1 MRRPNTAGRVIA
13 EAMGPGVGN
22 AEITAAETLMRN
34 SPVPLTWAEAVQQV
48 TNSGT
53 KLGDVQRVV
62 ESSQRGGATMAPF
75 MAQRPGAVE
84 NAVRQ
89 NLDQVAAPGVNPYT
103 VGPRAA
109 EAATGTID
117 DVRGAINNHTRPLYD
132 AAQLDR
138 IPAGQYQ
145 QLAQDPR
152 YVAALDQVRNHPEI
166 GPEFAHL
173 PDNAVPV
180 VDQVKKLLQ
189 TRAEV
194 TPNADATERFLGS
207 MRGTAG
213 NNAANAATQSSPAY
227 AQAVA
232 EQAAL
237 RGQHLNPLEQ
247 GPLGRVGAAQNTE
260 GAINAILPNN
270 PLPQSGQPVGQAFRA
285 INARDPEAASNLV
298 RGKMEGTYNQAARD
312 LQGGEN
318 QFGGANY
325 RAKLYGNPQAQEN
338 LRIGIGETAG
348 QPTVGSTDQLMEALQ
363 ATGRRQHAG
372 SKTEFNKLLTRS
384 LEGGGPIWRDTFVGF
399 QINPLAHPA

>member
-1 MRRPNTAGRVIA
+1 VLI
-13 EAMGPGVGN
+13 
-22 AEITAAETLMRN
+22 
-34 SPVPLTWAEAVQQV
+34 
-48 TNSGT
+48 
-53 KLGDVQRVV
+53 
-62 ESSQRGGATMAPF
+62 
-75 MAQRPGAVE
+75 
-84 NAVRQ
+84 
-89 NLDQVAAPGVNPYT
+89 PYT

-247 GPLGRVGAAQNTE
+247 GPLGRVGAASKHR
-260 GAINAILPNN
+260 G
-270 PLPQSGQPVGQAFRA
+270 
-285 INARDPEAASNLV
+285 RD
-298 RGKMEGTYNQAARD
+298 QC
-312 LQGGEN
+312 
-318 QFGGANY
+318 
-325 RAKLYGNPQAQEN
+325 
-338 LRIGIGETAG
+338 
-348 QPTVGSTDQLMEALQ
+348 
-363 ATGRRQHAG
+363 
-372 SKTEFNKLLTRS
+372 
-384 LEGGGPIWRDTFVGF
+384 
-399 QINPLAHPA
+399 HPAE